1 MKVNSQQLNLND
13 NGSLTKIYAGSNID
27 IDGLPSWLPKANFSK
42 TQTDLLITS
51 PAGDEILLVD
61 FFTNFELPSL
71 KTENGLL
78 LKGTLIDT
86 LSGTFTPGQYA
97 QANNANALSIG
108 EVSSVTGEAKAT
120 RLDGTTVNLSTGDPV
135 FQGDTV
141 ETTGAGAIG
150 LVFLDKTT
158 LSLSEGGKM
167 VLDELVYDPA
177 TGTGSMAVDM
187 VEGAFSFVSGEIAK
201 TGPDA
206 MKVSTPVATIGIR
219 GTTVAGLSLIHI

>member
-1 MKVNSQQLNLND
+1 MKGNTQQTNFSD
-13 NGSLTKIYAGSNID
+13 SGSLAKIYAGSTID
-27 IDGLPSWLPKANFSK
+27 INGLPSWLPKANFSK

-51 PAGDEILLVD
+51 PDGDEILLVD

-78 LKGTLIDT
+78 LKGTLIDV
-86 LSGTFTPGQYA
+86 LSGSFTPGQYA
-97 QANNANALSIG
+97 QANNSSSLSIG
-108 EVSSVTGEAKAT
+108 EVSNVSGEAKAT

-167 VLDELVYDPA
+167 VLDELVYDPS

-187 VEGAFSFVSGEIAK
+187 VEGAFSFVVAK
-201 TGPDA
+201 
-206 MKVSTPVATIGIR
+206 
-219 GTTVAGLSLIHI
+219 